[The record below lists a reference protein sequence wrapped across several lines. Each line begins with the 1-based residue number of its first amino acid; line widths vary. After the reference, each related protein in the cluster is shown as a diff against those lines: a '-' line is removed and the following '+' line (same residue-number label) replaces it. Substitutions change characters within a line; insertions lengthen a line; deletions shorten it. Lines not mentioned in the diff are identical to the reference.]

1 MGCVGTGVS
10 MTGADEQAAK
20 TSASKAGKKKG
31 RKDVIAFE
39 KDRCFYIRYSVCKD
53 DAFCGPRYCEEHL

>member
-1 MGCVGTGVS
+1 

-31 RKDVIAFE
+31 RNDVIAFE
-39 KDRCFYIRYSVCKD
+39 KDRCFYIRYSVCKG
-53 DAFCGPRYCEEHL
+53 DAFRGTRYCEEHL